1 MTADQAFPAVKMLI
15 QQVQDLGERQKLE
28 NLILGA
34 VESREKRKARILAQL
49 DRKERYQIN
58 KQSKDKKTV
67 KAATKTA

>member
-34 VESREKRKARILAQL
+34 VESKEKRKARILAQL
-49 DRKERYQIN
+49 DRKERYQIKN
-58 KQSKDKKTV
+58 SSKKR
-67 KAATKTA
+67 KTA

>member
-49 DRKERYQIN
+49 DRKERYQI
-58 KQSKDKKTV
+58 KKPSKNKKTV

>member
-34 VESREKRKARILAQL
+34 VESREKRKSRILAQL
-49 DRKERYQIN
+49 DRKERYQI
-58 KQSKDKKTV
+58 KKPSKKR
-67 KAATKTA
+67 KTA